1 MTHIRK
7 AVFPVAGQ
15 GTRFLPAT
23 KSVPKEMLPLVDRP
37 LIQYAVDEARA
48 AGIEEFIF
56 ITSAGKSA
64 LENYFDT
71 AAALENSLKKAGKLS
86 ALEALGPTRMPEGTL
101 SFIRQKQPKGLG
113 HAVWLA
119 RRLVGDEPFAV
130 LLPDDIIRA
139 KTPALA
145 QMVEAHAD
153 CGGHML
159 ATMDVPNEE
168 TASYGVLDI
177 AGRDG
182 PMAKVRGLVEKP
194 SPHLAPSNSAVV
206 GRYILEPSIFDR
218 LEAIDPGAG
227 GEIQLT
233 DAISADLDHTDVT
246 GFSFDGDRYDCGSV
260 AGFVQATLTYAL
272 DREDLRECIRS
283 FMATMGAT
291 PPIAAST
298 PTPLSWSNFVIR
310 NHRCENGAPTTQA
323 GPSGQLV
330 NSGQVHAR

>member
-1 MTHIRK
+1 MQHIRK

-71 AAALENSLKKAGKLS
+71 AAALEQGLKAAGKQS
-86 ALEALGPTRMPEGTL
+86 ALEALGPSRMPEGTL
-101 SFIRQKQPKGLG
+101 SFIRQNEPKGLG
-113 HAVWLA
+113 HAVSLA
-119 RRLVGDEPFAV
+119 RRLIGDEPFAV

-139 KTPALA
+139 QTPALA
-145 QMVEAHAD
+145 QMVRAHAQ

-159 ATMDVPNEE
+159 ATMDVARED

-177 AGRDG
+177 AERNGR
-182 PMAKVRGLVEKP
+182 MAKVRRLVEKP
-194 SPHLAPSNSAVV
+194 SPSQAPSNSAIV
-206 GRYILEPSIFDR
+206 GRYILQPSVFDH
-218 LEAIDPGAG
+218 LETLQPGAG

-233 DAISADLDHTDVT
+233 DAICADLKATGVT
-246 GFSFDGDRYDCGSV
+246 GYCFEGDRFDCGSV
-260 AGFVQATLTYAL
+260 AGFVQATLAHAL
-272 DREDLRECIRS
+272 DREELCDSIRA
-283 FMATMGAT
+283 FMATLNAA
-291 PPIAAST
+291 PPIQSHGL
-298 PTPLSWSNFVIR
+298 TPLCWSNF
-310 NHRCENGAPTTQA
+310 
-323 GPSGQLV
+323 
-330 NSGQVHAR
+330 QVGHKADIGEPNKIGRLAQMV